1 MLFIEC
7 CSIWI
12 CVAIDDD
19 LMGKST
25 FLQTSQDWQFPACS
39 SYLSC
44 SPFRLKKRSVILG
57 WSSKRCRQRI
67 LFWKFYF
74 FKNANF
80 RKSKFPGRFP
90 FSLVCTWIAGKNV
103 PGQWVG
109 LGLEIS
115 IEPLWQPWLLPLQLG
130 WAVLERES
138 REGEGRCRQRLWLRP
153 QVPPVQRSGMSHSTS
168 YHLSKWLIKSQS
180 TYLITKQGIP
190 YWLSSD
196 GERFMS
202 TLIRYFSVSHSIMHW
217 QDVFK
222 WSLTYS

>member
-1 MLFIEC
+1 MDLCCYWWWSDGKKYISTNFSGLAISCLLLIPVVLSIQIEET
-7 CSIWI
+7 IRN
-12 CVAIDDD
+12 
-19 LMGKST
+19 
-25 FLQTSQDWQFPACS
+25 P
-39 SYLSC
+39 
-44 SPFRLKKRSVILG
+44 RVIVQEVP
-57 WSSKRCRQRI
+57 SANP
-67 LFWKFYF
+67 FWKFHF

-138 REGEGRCRQRLWLRP
+138 REGEERCRQRLWLRP

-190 YWLSSD
+190 HWLSSD